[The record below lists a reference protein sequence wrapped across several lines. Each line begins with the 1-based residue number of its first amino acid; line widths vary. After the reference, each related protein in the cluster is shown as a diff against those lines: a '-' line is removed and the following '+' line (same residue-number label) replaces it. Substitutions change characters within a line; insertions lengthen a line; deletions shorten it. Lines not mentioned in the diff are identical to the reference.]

1 MVLPVV
7 LGLLRAGWSS
17 SLPRAQRGYR
27 CNTRQVAQQGASGG
41 FKTLRY
47 TDRRGN
53 TCAYYDS
60 TLLVGRD
67 VASNLLSGDGL
78 GVVVLDMN
86 DLSRP
91 RRTDTL
97 VIPTM
102 LTPHESL
109 LVNKRRGLLVA
120 EMGTAVTLPG
130 ILEIST

>member
-47 TDRRGN
+47 TDRKGN